1 MNTGNKK
8 GAAVAVM
15 VISLILWAGFPFY
28 VGISIFV
35 LNNFDP
41 GKLLIA
47 MLSTLLAM
55 LFFSVGSFFAPV
67 FLATMQKSRKTEWI
81 YIIATLLNV
90 ITVVFWAFYQSSL
103 HIDEKATGGMFGS
116 PEVWAELGSGLT
128 SLLFGGLLML
138 SVWYLLISLVQLLV
152 YRGVYGYEFK
162 LQRKPGALSI
172 IVFSALSAAS
182 LAGSVIRF
190 ITVLPE
196 KPTVSEALAT
206 FAAAGAILITVISIT
221 VWFFINKKPLAVSL
235 AIISPIQTI
244 AIGLSIYA
252 KINYDGFYMVAFTV
266 LPILAILLSYF
277 VSALFKK
284 KKA

>member
-1 MNTGNKK
+1 MNSKNKK
-8 GAAVAVM
+8 GAAIAVTA
-15 VISLILWAGFPFY
+15 VSLILWTALPVH

-35 LNNFDP
+35 LKNFDP
-41 GKLLIA
+41 SRLLAPMI
-47 MLSTLLAM
+47 TILLAM
-55 LFFSVGSFFAPV
+55 LIFSGGSFFAPV
-67 FLATMQKSRKTEWI
+67 FLAAMQKSRKTEWV
-81 YIIATLLNV
+81 YIIASLLNV

-103 HIDEKATGGMFGS
+103 HIGENARGGLFGP
-116 PEVWAELGSGLT
+116 PEVWAELGSGLIT
-128 SLLFGGLLML
+128 LLFGGLILR

-152 YRGVYGYEFK
+152 YRGIYGYEFK
-162 LQRKPGALSI
+162 LQRKPCTLSI

-190 ITVLPE
+190 ITVFPE
-196 KPTVSEALAT
+196 RPTVNEALAT
-206 FAAAGAILITVISIT
+206 FAAIGAILITVISIV

-244 AIGLSIYA
+244 AIGLSIFA
-252 KINYDGFYMVAFTV
+252 KMNHDGFYMVAFTV

>member
-8 GAAVAVM
+8 GAAVAVT
-15 VISLILWAGFPFY
+15 VISLILWTALPVY
-28 VGISIFV
+28 VGILFFV
-35 LNNFDP
+35 LKNFDL

-47 MLSTLLAM
+47 MIATLLAI

-67 FLATMQKSRKTEWI
+67 FLATMQKSRKTEWV

-90 ITVVFWAFYQSSL
+90 ITVVFWAFYLSSL
-103 HIDEKATGGMFGS
+103 HINENATGGMFGS
-116 PEVWAELGSGLT
+116 PEFWAELGSGLIT
-128 SLLFGGLLML
+128 LLFGGLLML

-152 YRGVYGYEFK
+152 YRGIYGYEFK
-162 LQRKPGALSI
+162 LQRKPCTLSI

-196 KPTVSEALAT
+196 KPTVNEALAT

-244 AIGLSIYA
+244 AIGLSIFA
-252 KINYDGFYMVAFTV
+252 KMNHDGFYMVAFTV
-266 LPILAILLSYF
+266 LPILAVLLSYL
-277 VSALFKK
+277 VSAAFKK
-284 KKA
+284 KKV